1 MRLSV
6 IIHDLGYQVIRISI
20 SPLSPTD
27 FHFDHLPSPPCTQ
40 MLLTKFAVVAVLLV
54 STVLANPEAPVKIR
68 FRMKGGVKRDASHIA
83 NYYLPAAT
91 TYQQQAQYQYQPQQ
105 QHYQHQHQVGG
116 LSGAQ
121 HLQVLDVKIPQS
133 QGHYIPSYALPSK
146 SYESNAQ
153 HFHGHTPQFTHTGQ
167 QYVLS
172 SGHGGSFEEL
182 AKALGGQG
190 ASSASASG
198 HAAFGGASVSGH
210 GYAASASPSYSY
222 SSQSFGHQQAAQQA
236 APITAHGGYSFA
248 SLPQQTTAT
257 ETTKTGPISFGEQSA
272 GQIQQQVQHQQQPQI
287 QVQAPSYGG
296 HQFGFVAGSG
306 GHEQQQQAAPQ
317 ITYLPQAQALT
328 SAGHGASLGQT
339 QSTPV
344 YAVGMKGLGHYATG
358 NYFGHGGQGA
368 SSSSLSSHGQGLS
381 LGHSLGGHSFGGHS
395 LGGQSLGALSYG
407 GGSHGQYIL
416 DTSALKGLNLGGS
429 KFIIMSKPTAVTYG
443 HHHSFPAQHYPRYTS
458 PTASYSAASLSAS
471 AGGYKSSA
479 PFKPSVF
486 LGATQESVSEYQ
498 HGNYGQE
505 ATASTGYSSG
515 GGDYKFVGPT
525 AATSYATTSG
535 HGH

>member
-1 MRLSV
+1 
-6 IIHDLGYQVIRISI
+6 
-20 SPLSPTD
+20 
-27 FHFDHLPSPPCTQ
+27 
-40 MLLTKFAVVAVLLV
+40 MLLTKFAVVAVLLA

-91 TYQQQAQYQYQPQQ
+91 TYQHQPQYQYQPQAQ
-105 QHYQHQHQVGG
+105 YQHQAGG
-116 LSGAQ
+116 LGGSQ

-146 SYESNAQ
+146 SYESNAH

-182 AKALGGQG
+182 AKALGSQG
-190 ASSASASG
+190 ASSASASSSSG
-198 HAAFGGASVSGH
+198 HAAFGGASSFGH

-222 SSQSFGHQQAAQQA
+222 SSQSFGHQAAQQA
-236 APITAHGGYSFA
+236 APISAHGGYSFA
-248 SLPQQTTAT
+248 SLPQTTAT
-257 ETTKTGPISFGEQSA
+257 ETTKTGPISFGEQST
-272 GQIQQQVQHQQQPQI
+272 GQIQQQVQHQQQQI
-287 QVQAPSYGG
+287 QIQAPSYGG

-306 GHEQQQQAAPQ
+306 HEQQQQAAPQ
-317 ITYLPQAQALT
+317 ITYIPQAQALT
-328 SAGHGASLGQT
+328 SAGHGASHGQT
-339 QSTPV
+339 QNTPV

-358 NYFGHGGQGA
+358 NYFGHGGHGA

-381 LGHSLGGHSFGGHS
+381 LGHSLGGLSFGS
-395 LGGQSLGALSYG
+395 
-407 GGSHGQYIL
+407 GSHGQYIL

-429 KFIIMSKPTAVTYG
+429 KFIVMSKPTAVTYG
-443 HHHSFPAQHYPRYTS
+443 HHHSYPTQHYPRYTS
-458 PTASYSAASLSAS
+458 PTASYSAASLSS
-471 AGGYKSSA
+471 AGGYKSAA

-486 LGATQESVSEYQ
+486 LGATQESVAEYQ
-498 HGNYGQE
+498 HGSYGQE

-515 GGDYKFVGPT
+515 GEYKFVGPT